1 MDGPDALARHIES
14 LAPPTIH
21 VKRDVEGY
29 ALPDAPMVLV
39 DLECPVCYDILD
51 RPVELACGKLACAT
65 CCVQWVLGSPGVS
78 CPGCL
83 DMTPLDRSSF
93 RPPPTVIL
101 KLLSAMVL
109 FCGRCGRKVK
119 AADHKEHL
127 ESECKSCTLQQ
138 SESHPQIPAEM
149 TLETVLSQPLNVPP
163 LETEIKVAS
172 NIIRRS
178 LNLSK
183 DKQFCVPTRG
193 KV

>member
-1 MDGPDALARHIES
+1 MLRHLRSAGRTGMWE
-14 LAPPTIH
+14 A
-21 VKRDVEGY
+21 G
-29 ALPDAPMVLV
+29 M
-39 DLECPVCYDILD
+39 CYLLCS
-51 RPVELACGKLACAT
+51 V
-65 CCVQWVLGSPGVS
+65 GVGVPWCS